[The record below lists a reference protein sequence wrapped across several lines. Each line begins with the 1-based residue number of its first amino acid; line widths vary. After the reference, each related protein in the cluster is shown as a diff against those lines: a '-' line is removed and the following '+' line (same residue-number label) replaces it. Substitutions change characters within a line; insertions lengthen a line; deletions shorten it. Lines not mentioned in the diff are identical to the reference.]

1 VTAADGLYWQSS
13 LRKAA
18 EVLVAGVLVLDIA
31 DDIRF
36 RLGEP
41 TVAALARRFGPAG
54 KCLSCGEQLG
64 AVPLSVRAYRDPA
77 GIITLVAYHAGCAAS
92 AWVEIGPG
100 TLPRRET
107 WTAAVTTI
115 SLPVAV
121 RRRLSR
127 LSRRESRDQF
137 VPILLVH
144 PSLEMTRARQAH
156 AGEAVNADME
166 GYGQLGFTDPGAPAC
181 SYRLRPV
188 GQAWMQAGR
197 GTLLLRAMVADHTWS
212 APVPHPAAALA
223 LAGCGVLVGITC
235 DRDPG
240 QLAAETAG
248 LEDAV
253 AAGDVL
259 LGWAPLPGSQHKHRP
274 PGPCARAWCLMPRGA
289 AWRRR

>member
-1 VTAADGLYWQSS
+1 MTAADGLYWLSS

-54 KCLSCGEQLG
+54 RCLSCGEQLG
-64 AVPLSVRAYRDPA
+64 VVPLSVRAYRDPA
-77 GIITLVAYHAGCAAS
+77 RIITLVAYHAGCAAS

-107 WTAAVTTI
+107 WTAVVTTI

-121 RRRLSR
+121 RRRFPR
-127 LSRRESRDQF
+127 LSRRESRGQLMP
-137 VPILLVH
+137 VLLVH

-156 AGEAVNADME
+156 VGEAVNADME
-166 GYGQLGFTDPGAPAC
+166 GYGQLGFTDPGAPVG

-188 GQAWMQAGR
+188 GRAWMQAGR
-197 GTLLLRAMVADHTWS
+197 GALLLRAIVADHAWF
-212 APVPHPAAALA
+212 ALVPQPAAALA
-223 LAGCGVLVGITC
+223 LAGGGVLVGVTC
-235 DRDPG
+235 DSDPG
-240 QLAAETAG
+240 QLAAEAAS

-253 AAGDVL
+253 AVGDVL
-259 LGWAPLPGSQHKHRP
+259 LGWAPLPGSQHRHRQ
-274 PGPCARAWCLMPRGA
+274 PGAVC
-289 AWRRR
+289 